1 MGDFKIRNDAN
12 MRLHRST
19 LPAVA
24 FSLLVSAILP
34 LAAISLLASCATAGS
49 SAAVSST
56 PPSASAQDVFAGTG
70 ENPSFGE
77 AINAAKIDAIR
88 KAVIQLIGQQ
98 AEQTNQDRIRRALY
112 ETRNPNAFVYL
123 DSMQTVRKENLGS
136 IDKPDFLYEI
146 RIRVNTSAVMS
157 VLDSEGIGRT
167 STPSQ
172 TAEAPGAAG
181 GSDTATAAAVRNSS
195 PGASPAG
202 QAPQVVETGKTDLGL
217 QQGDLTQATDE
228 QKRFIRRYV
237 DSMTYMVYADENSK
251 TDPFLMK
258 LAVTQADSFL
268 ATKGMTAIDAAQ
280 IESLKKDQKLVYEQE
295 TGKNVGIVQWI
306 AQKLNADVYV
316 EIDAETSAEL
326 QGGNYYGAANVTL
339 KMYETSTGQLLGSIP
354 FRSQRTMSTVSEKDA
369 LANAVQSAVWQAMPV
384 VVDQSRELLARA
396 FARGIRFD
404 LTVQD
409 TPDAR
414 IMSAFRRNLR
424 NRVSD
429 LQTVS
434 QSSDATTF
442 VVYYYGRADELAD
455 LIFAVAESTPGLE
468 RFNQV
473 MTRGKSL
480 VFNTGI

>member
-1 MGDFKIRNDAN
+1 MIRIDA
-12 MRLHRST
+12 ST
-19 LPAVA
+19 RTYRPTPLLAALSLLAAV
-24 FSLLVSAILP
+24 SLLVS
-34 LAAISLLASCATAGS
+34 CATTGS
-49 SAAVSST
+49 SAAPSS
-56 PPSASAQDVFAGTG
+56 PAPSTASQDVFNGTG
-70 ENPSFGE
+70 KNPSFGE

-98 AEQTNQDRIRRALY
+98 AEEANRDRISRALY
-112 ETRNPNAFVYL
+112 ETRNPNAFVFL
-123 DSMQTVRKENLGS
+123 DSMQTLRKENLGS
-136 IDKPDFLYEI
+136 IDKPDFIYEI
-146 RIRVNTSAVMS
+146 RIRVNSKAVMS

-167 STPSQ
+167 PAPSQ
-172 TAEAPGAAG
+172 AAG
-181 GSDTATAAAVRNSS
+181 TQRAEGVSGADTAGVPVTSP
-195 PGASPAG
+195 PGASQPG
-202 QAPQVVETGKTDLGL
+202 QAPPAGATGNAAGLGL

-237 DSMTYMVYADENSK
+237 DSMTYMVYADESSK

-258 LAVTQADSFL
+258 LAVSQADSFL
-268 ATKGMTAIDAAQ
+268 ASKGMTAIDAAQ

-295 TGKNVGIVQWI
+295 TGQNVGIIQWI
-306 AQKLNADVYV
+306 AQKLDADVYV

-326 QGGNYYGAANVTL
+326 QGGNYYGAANITL

-354 FRSQRTMSTVSEKDA
+354 FRSQRTMSTLSEKDA

-384 VVDQSRELLARA
+384 VVEQSRELLARA
-396 FARGIRFD
+396 FARGVRFD

-434 QSSDATTF
+434 QSTDATTF
-442 VVYYYGRADELAD
+442 VVYFYGRTDELAD
-455 LIFAVAESTPGLE
+455 LIFTVAESTPGLE